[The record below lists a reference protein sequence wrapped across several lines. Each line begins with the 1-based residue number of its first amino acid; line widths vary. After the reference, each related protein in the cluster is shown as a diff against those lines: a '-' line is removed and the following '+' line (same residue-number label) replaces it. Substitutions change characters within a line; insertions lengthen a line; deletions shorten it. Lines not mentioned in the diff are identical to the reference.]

1 MLLYHYSK
9 DYYDNLKTLEQQRQ
23 LTKEEIE
30 RYKKFK
36 HALSPDKPYWK
47 HISFFFDPIPV
58 DKLGKW
64 YGGDHIV
71 WYPRSTLYQ
80 YTVDSK
86 SVGDFTYEIVE
97 SPEKTQLLFD
107 DSVSTDDYYKSML
120 EIMIKKKYRGSGNNE
135 LELGAKPLVNKTEYF
150 FKKAKDHERFETF
163 KNKYAACV
171 PHVMIYPDNGI
182 IDYLGVTKVTIK

>member
-23 LTKEEIE
+23 LTKDEIE
-30 RYKKFK
+30 KYKKFK
-36 HALSPDKPYWK
+36 NALSPDKPYWK

-64 YGGDHIV
+64 YGGDH
-71 WYPRSTLYQ
+71 
-80 YTVDSK
+80 
-86 SVGDFTYEIVE
+86 
-97 SPEKTQLLFD
+97 
-107 DSVSTDDYYKSML
+107 SVSADDYYKSML

-135 LELGAKPLVNKTEYF
+135 LELGAKPLVNKTEHF